1 MSSEKLLTNNIK
13 LLSKAHRTF
22 PRVCFM
28 CFSTLPSKKAFGKTN
43 LFRLMA
49 CDECYKNQY
58 KENS

>member
-1 MSSEKLLTNNIK
+1 MSSENLLTNNIK
-13 LLSKAHRTF
+13 LLNQAHRTA

-28 CFSTLPSKKAFGKTN
+28 CFSPLPSKKILGNKN
-43 LFRLMA
+43 LFRLVA